1 MLRNKPTILIAESV
15 SADCELLKEVL
26 GVRYELLVASDG
38 DRALELALAET
49 PDLILLST
57 QMPGTDGFEASA
69 GLKDDR
75 RTAEIPVILMTAAG
89 QQGEEMRGLDVGAI
103 DFISKPLVR
112 AVVKTRVRN
121 HLALKRQR
129 DMLRGFSFLD
139 GLTGLSNRRR
149 FEQFLDQEW
158 RRGQRSRS
166 PLSLILMD
174 VDYFKAFNDALGHL
188 DGDDCLRQIAMSLEG
203 CIHRAGDLIARHE
216 GDDFACVLAD
226 TDAVGAAG
234 VAENIQ
240 ASIAALALAHPKS
253 PASPLVTLSL
263 GVATRIAEYGEE
275 PDALIHG
282 AERALAAA
290 KESGR
295 NRIAVWNTD
304 PVASR
309 ASVVGKE

>member
-1 MLRNKPTILIAESV
+1 MLKNKPTILIAESA
-15 SADCELLKEVL
+15 SANCELLKEVL
-26 GVRYELLVASDG
+26 GVRYELLVAG
-38 DRALELALAET
+38 NGERALELAIAET
-49 PDLILLST
+49 PDLILLET
-57 QMPGTDGFEASA
+57 QLPGADGFEVSVA
-69 GLKDDR
+69 LKEDR
-75 RTAEIPVILMTAAG
+75 RTGEIPVILMTSAN

-121 HLALKRQR
+121 HLELKRQR

-149 FEQFLDQEW
+149 FDQFLDQEW

-174 VDYFKAFNDALGHL
+174 VDYFKALNDSLGHL
-188 DGDDCLRQIAMSLEG
+188 ECDDCLRQIAMSLEG
-203 CIHRAGDLIARHE
+203 CIHRAGDLIARYG
-216 GDDFACVLAD
+216 GDEFACVLAD

-253 PASPLVTLSL
+253 AASSLVTLSL
-263 GVATRIAEYGEE
+263 GVVTRVAEYGEE

-282 AERALAAA
+282 AERALSVAQ
-290 KESGR
+290 ESGR
-295 NRIAVWNTD
+295 NRIAVWNPDT
-304 PVASR
+304 VGFR
-309 ASVVGKE
+309 ASVLSEE

>member
-1 MLRNKPTILIAESV
+1 MLRNKPTILIAESD
-15 SADCELLKEVL
+15 SANCELLKEVL
-26 GVRYELLVASDG
+26 GVRYELLVAADG
-38 DRALELALAET
+38 DRAVELAIAET
-49 PDLILLST
+49 PDLILLDT
-57 QMPGTDGFEASA
+57 QLRGTDGFEVCTV
-69 GLKDDR
+69 LKEDR
-75 RTAEIPVILMTAAG
+75 RTADVPVILMTAAN

-129 DMLRGFSFLD
+129 DLLRGFSFLD

-149 FEQFLDQEW
+149 FDQFLDQEW

-203 CIHRAGDLIARHE
+203 CIHRAGDLIARHG
-216 GDDFACVLAD
+216 GDEFACVLAD

-240 ASIAALALAHPKS
+240 ASIAALALSHPNS
-253 PASPLVTLSL
+253 PAASLVTLSL
-263 GVATRIAEYGEE
+263 GVVTRIAEYGEE
-275 PDALIHG
+275 PDSLIQG
-282 AERALAAA
+282 AERALSTA

-295 NRIAVWNTD
+295 NRIAVWNAEA
-304 PVASR
+304 VGSR
-309 ASVVGKE
+309 ASVLSEE